1 MRQLLART
9 LLSALAVSIAG
20 SGATN
25 AAPLDLVRPSARTA
39 SVTADPAAGPL
50 SSRDVGLYRRIFT
63 YQDVGQWDRADALIA
78 RLDDQLLLGHV
89 QQQRYMHPDAYRS
102 SFEELSAWLERYGD
116 HPGAERVYRLAQKR
130 RPRGAAAPQPP
141 VRGYLGGSGQ
151 ERQEVTEVAY
161 RSTRQRTAEEEALV
175 RELRQEIEKLVRDR
189 RPEAAA
195 EQLRATAVLALL
207 DRTEIDLA
215 RWQIAQAYLAAGDD
229 LQALRLARRAAVGS
243 GAIVPEIHWVAGISA
258 WRRGWID
265 LATRHFTALALAEA
279 AHPSERA
286 RAAFWAARAYVVAQK
301 PQQVGVYLRI
311 AAEVPQSF
319 YGALARAAL
328 GLDDR
333 YDWAHHE
340 PKDAL
345 EAVVQFAGARRALAL
360 SQVGRRGLAEQEIRK
375 LAGRAGPELTEGL
388 IVLAD
393 VLDLPAAQ
401 MRLAQ
406 SLRVRRGLDHHDGLY
421 PLPSWRPVT
430 GFTVD
435 RALLFAVIRAESGF
449 DAAAES
455 DAGARG
461 LMQIMPATA
470 RYIADR
476 AQLELPD
483 HDGLFEPETGIMFG
497 QAYLDE
503 MLRRPDID
511 DNLMFVAIAY
521 NAGPRRVAQ
530 WRKSIGMADPL
541 LFLESLPLRETRIYV
556 KKVMTNLWSYR
567 DRLGQPQPS
576 LKALAGNAWP
586 IYRAL
591 DTKPELHAWN

>member
-1 MRQLLART
+1 
-9 LLSALAVSIAG
+9 
-20 SGATN
+20 
-25 AAPLDLVRPSARTA
+25 
-39 SVTADPAAGPL
+39 
-50 SSRDVGLYRRIFT
+50 
-63 YQDVGQWDRADALIA
+63 
-78 RLDDQLLLGHV
+78 
-89 QQQRYMHPDAYRS
+89 
-102 SFEELSAWLERYGD
+102 
-116 HPGAERVYRLAQKR
+116 
-130 RPRGAAAPQPP
+130 
-141 VRGYLGGSGQ
+141 
-151 ERQEVTEVAY
+151 
-161 RSTRQRTAEEEALV
+161 
-175 RELRQEIEKLVRDR
+175 
-189 RPEAAA
+189 
-195 EQLRATAVLALL
+195 
-207 DRTEIDLA
+207 
-215 RWQIAQAYLAAGDD
+215 
-229 LQALRLARRAAVGS
+229 
-243 GAIVPEIHWVAGISA
+243 VPEIHWVAGISA
-258 WRRGWID
+258 WRHGRTD
-265 LATRHFTALALAEA
+265 LATLHFTALANAES

-311 AAEVPQSF
+311 AAEEPQSF

-333 YDWAHHE
+333 YDWAEHE
-340 PKDAL
+340 PGDTLA
-345 EAVVQFAGARRALAL
+345 AVVQFDGARRAMAL
-360 SQVGRRGLAEQEIRK
+360 SQVGRPGLAEQEIRK

-421 PLPSWRPVT
+421 PLSSWRPVT

-449 DAAAES
+449 DPAAES

-461 LMQIMPATA
+461 LMQVMPATA
-470 RYIADR
+470 RHIAAR
-476 AQLELPD
+476 AQLDLPD
-483 HDGLFEPETGIMFG
+483 HDGLFEPVTGIMFG

-530 WRKSIGMADPL
+530 WRNSIGLADPL
-541 LFLESLPLRETRIYV
+541 LFLESLPLREARIYV